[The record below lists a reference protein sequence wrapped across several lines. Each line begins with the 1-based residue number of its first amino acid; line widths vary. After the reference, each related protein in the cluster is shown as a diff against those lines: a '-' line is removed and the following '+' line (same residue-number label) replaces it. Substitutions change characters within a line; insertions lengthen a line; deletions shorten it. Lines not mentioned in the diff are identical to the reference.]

1 MKMKNNPFIKLLLLI
16 LIVSCSEDAVI
27 SEPVLESSN
36 IVLNFDTLEILNQKT
51 ISITIENEI
60 TIDSII
66 ILVDSDIKKIISIP
80 PYEYNLNG
88 LQYSDGEHLFKVA
101 AFQKNQNLVNKS
113 VKFRT
118 DNNGP
123 VIANLG
129 IIPDQIICDKII
141 LNPTIEDAVTNV
153 KNIQFSVNDVFVSE
167 VQENSNH
174 TFEIDP
180 DLYPGG
186 QTKLKFLMEDEVGNM
201 SSDSI
206 NILIGKPLIKINLPN
221 EFTRASVEKLF
232 IILSD
237 AEGNYIDSKIYNN
250 QPETLEF
257 CNTIINPDTEYMLTF
272 FEVFDNSIY
281 NVFCY
286 SNLSKNRIGNEI
298 TLEPRP
304 LTNSHATIDLS
315 TSNLNLSGNIKA
327 SGQGYSMVNISNT
340 LSGTL
345 TTSYANNLGSSNTLI
360 KAYDN
365 QSIANDYKWAFIN
378 HLENVSALQPSDF
391 SSNNVTTNSID
402 FNASVNNQFLR
413 IYGFENTELM
423 NVFSGHDLYD
433 SNMPSVTF
441 QEYKYHF
448 PDIFSHYFYSVR
460 ANNYYREGLGLPP
473 QSINIPNLSV
483 DFSLTGNQLNF
494 QGISNYEVG
503 KIRIKNVPQAGVNI
517 SIDNPSIIL
526 EFIFDGTV
534 DKVIIPKIPQ
544 GLFEGNIHEVFNNAN
559 FTPIQAIA
567 ENYSS
572 FNSYE
577 DYLQNVLINSI
588 PFYLSS
594 NSRERV
600 FKSFVS
606 SHILPVY
613 EYPYFTRF

>member
-1 MKMKNNPFIKLLLLI
+1 MKNYPFFKLLLLI
-16 LIVSCSEDAVI
+16 LIVSCGEDDVI

-51 ISITIENEI
+51 ISITIENDI
-60 TIDSII
+60 VIDSII
-66 ILVDSDIKKIISIP
+66 ISVDSDIKKTLSIP
-80 PYEYNLNG
+80 PYEFNLIG
-88 LQYSDGEHLFKVA
+88 SEYSDGEHLFEVE
-101 AFQKNQNLVNKS
+101 AFQKNQNSVKKS
-113 VKFRT
+113 LKFRT

-123 VIANLG
+123 VISNLEL
-129 IIPDQIICDKII
+129 IPGQVICNKII
-141 LNPTIEDAVTNV
+141 LNSTIEDAVTNV
-153 KNIQFSVNDVFVSE
+153 RNVQFLVNDVFVSE
-167 VQENSNH
+167 IQGNSNY

-180 DLYPGG
+180 NLYSEG
-186 QTKLKFLMEDEVGNM
+186 QTKLKFLMEDEVGNK

-206 NILIGKPLIKINLPN
+206 NVLIGKPFVNINLPN
-221 EFTRASVEKLF
+221 DFTRASIEKL
-232 IILSD
+232 IIVLSD
-237 AEGNYIDSKIYNN
+237 AEGNYIDSKTYNN

-257 CNTIINPDTEYMLTF
+257 CNITISPDAEYMLTF

-286 SNLSKNRIGNEI
+286 SNLSKKRIGNEI
-298 TLEPRP
+298 TLKPRP
-304 LTNSHATIDLS
+304 LTNSHAVIDLS

-345 TTSYANNLGSSNTLI
+345 TTSYANNLGSSKTLI
-360 KAYDN
+360 KAYDS
-365 QSIANDYKWAFIN
+365 QSTTDDYKWAFID
-378 HLENVSALQPSDF
+378 HLENVSALQSSDF
-391 SSNNVTTNSID
+391 SSNNVITSSID
-402 FNASVNNQFLR
+402 LNSTVNNQFLR

-433 SNMPSVTF
+433 SRMPSVAF
-441 QEYKYHF
+441 QLYKYHF
-448 PDIFSHYFYSVR
+448 PDIFSNYFYSVR
-460 ANNYYREGLGLPP
+460 ANNYYKEGLGLPP
-473 QSINIPNLSV
+473 QSIDIPNLSM
-483 DFSLTGNQLNF
+483 DFSLIGNQLNF

-503 KIRIKNVPQAGVNI
+503 KIRIENETQAGVPI
-517 SIDNPSIIL
+517 SIDNPSVVL

-534 DKVIIPKIPQ
+534 DKIIIPKIPQ
-544 GLFEGNIHEVFNNAN
+544 GLFEGNIHEVFNNAD
-559 FTPIQAIA
+559 FEPIQAIA

-577 DYLQNVLINSI
+577 DYLRNVLVTSN

-606 SHILPVY
+606 PHILPIF